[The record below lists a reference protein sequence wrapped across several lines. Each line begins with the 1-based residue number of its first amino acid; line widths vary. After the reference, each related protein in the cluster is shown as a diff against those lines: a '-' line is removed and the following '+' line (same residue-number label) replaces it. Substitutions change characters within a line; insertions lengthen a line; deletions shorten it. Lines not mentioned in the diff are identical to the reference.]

1 VDFVSFVVQAL
12 KPLTTKDTKLHEG
25 THKQISPNYD
35 LIYSHNMRAI
45 LAGGGTGGHV
55 IPALAIAQELQKQY
69 GAELLFIGTSR
80 GIENRLVPAG
90 GFPLKLI
97 EVGTLNRV
105 SWKTRLKTFSGLPAA
120 VLEARRM
127 LKEFRPN
134 VVIGVGGYA
143 SGPAMLAAVL
153 GRIPTVAFEPNVV
166 PGFANRAV
174 ARWVSAAAVHFE
186 ETAKFFKN
194 AKVTGIPV
202 RQAFFDIARKTSGP
216 PTLLVFGGSQGAQAI
231 NRVMIESASTLCE
244 RIPGLHIVHQ
254 TGERDYNSAQA
265 AYTSL
270 GGAVEAHRFI
280 DNMPSYFAQADLIVC
295 RSGASTVAEI
305 MAAGKP
311 AVFVPFPRA
320 ADDHQKRNAEVLDK
334 VGAAVMLEESK
345 LNPASL
351 VGTVSNLFADKTR
364 LTQMGE
370 AASKLAHPN
379 AARDIAAM
387 AARLAG
393 ATT

>member
-1 VDFVSFVVQAL
+1 
-12 KPLTTKDTKLHEG
+12 
-25 THKQISPNYD
+25 
-35 LIYSHNMRAI
+35 MRAI

-69 GAELLFIGTSR
+69 GTELLFIGTSR
-80 GIENRLVPAG
+80 GIENRLVPAA

-105 SWKTRLKTFSGLPAA
+105 SWKTRLKTFSGLPGA

-127 LKEFRPN
+127 LKEFRPD

-143 SGPAMLAAVL
+143 SGPAMLAAVF

-174 ARWVSAAAVHFE
+174 ARWVSAAAVHFD

-202 RQAFFDIARKTSGP
+202 RQAFFEISRKISGP

-231 NRVMIESASTLCE
+231 NRVMIESASALRE
-244 RIPGLHIVHQ
+244 RIPGIRIIHQ
-254 TGERDYNSAQA
+254 TGERDYNSVQA

-320 ADDHQKRNAEVLDK
+320 ADDHQKRNAEVLAK
-334 VGAAVMLEESK
+334 AGAAVMLEESK
-345 LNPASL
+345 LNKESL
-351 VGTVSNLFADKTR
+351 VETVSSLFADQPR

-370 AASKLAHPN
+370 TASKLAHPN
-379 AARDIAAM
+379 AAGDIATM
-387 AARLAG
+387 AANLAR
-393 ATT
+393 ARN

>member
-1 VDFVSFVVQAL
+1 
-12 KPLTTKDTKLHEG
+12 
-25 THKQISPNYD
+25 
-35 LIYSHNMRAI
+35 MRAI

-69 GAELLFIGTSR
+69 GAEVLFIGTAR
-80 GIENRLVPAG
+80 GIENRLVPAA

-105 SWKTRLKTFSGLPAA
+105 SWKTRLKTLTGLPTA
-120 VLEARRM
+120 VWEARRM
-127 LKEFRPN
+127 LKEFRPD

-166 PGFANRAV
+166 PGFANRMV

-186 ETAKFFKN
+186 ETAKYFKN
-194 AKVTGIPV
+194 TKVVGVPV
-202 RQAFFDIARKTSGP
+202 RQAFFAIDRKTPGQ

-231 NRVMIESASTLCE
+231 NRVMIESIAGLSE
-244 RIPGLHIVHQ
+244 RVPKIHIIHQ
-254 TGERDYNSAQA
+254 TGERDFNTAQA

-270 GGAVEAHRFI
+270 GAVVEAHRFI
-280 DNMPSYFAQADLIVC
+280 DDMPSYFSQADLIVC

-305 MAAGKP
+305 TAAGKP

-320 ADDHQKRNAEVLDK
+320 ADDHQKRNAEALEK
-334 VGAAVMLEESK
+334 AGAAVMLEE
-345 LNPASL
+345 
-351 VGTVSNLFADKTR
+351 TNLT
-364 LTQMGE
+364 
-370 AASKLAHPN
+370 S
-379 AARDIAAM
+379 
-387 AARLAG
+387 ARLVREVS
-393 ATT
+393 T

>member
-1 VDFVSFVVQAL
+1 
-12 KPLTTKDTKLHEG
+12 
-25 THKQISPNYD
+25 
-35 LIYSHNMRAI
+35 MRAI

-55 IPALAIAQELQKQY
+55 IPALAIAQELQMQY

-80 GIENRLVPAG
+80 GIENRLVPAA

-105 SWKTRLKTFSGLPAA
+105 SWKTRLKTFSGLPGA

-143 SGPAMLAAVL
+143 SGPAMLAAII
-153 GRIPTVAFEPNVV
+153 GRVPTVAFEPNVV

-186 ETAKFFKN
+186 ETTKFFKN

-202 RQAFFDIARKTSGP
+202 RQAFFEIAHKTSGP

-231 NRVMIESASTLCE
+231 NRVMIESASTLRE
-244 RIPGLHIVHQ
+244 RISGIHIIHQ

-280 DNMPSYFAQADLIVC
+280 DNMPSYFAQVDLIVC

-334 VGAAVMLEESK
+334 AGAAVMLEESK
-345 LNPASL
+345 LNPVSL
-351 VGTVSNLFADKTR
+351 VETVSSLFADKTR